1 MLLKI
6 FAYGLLVATVLRL
19 ALGARW
25 KGLGVW
31 FSRVVDTAI
40 IVLGICMVLQLVLV
54 LSKS

>member
-1 MLLKI
+1 MLIKI
-6 FAYGLLVATVLRL
+6 FAYGLLTATVLRL

-31 FSRVVDTAI
+31 FSRVIDTAI
-40 IVLGICMVLQLVLV
+40 IVLGVCLVLNLVLV

>member
-6 FAYGLLVATVLRL
+6 FAYSLLAATVARL

-25 KGLGVW
+25 KGIGQW

-40 IVLGICMVLQLVLV
+40 IVLGVCLVVQLVLV
-54 LSKS
+54 LSKT